1 MVGISMRATRRA
13 WPLLVLL
20 AEVLAFF
27 RHVLVYGHYAIP
39 WDFRYYHLSQAW
51 FIARSFARGEL
62 PLWDPYTYCGMPFYA
77 NLTAQLF
84 YPPAL
89 AAILLSNFGGGGHLL
104 YWLELQM
111 AAHVFLAGVFT
122 YWLLRRLGLGRAAA
136 VAGATVYQLG
146 AYTASQAEH
155 LGAVDAAAWLPLAW
169 LCVIVLSERF
179 RWRWLAGLACAL
191 AMSLLA
197 GFPATTAV
205 VFISCFL
212 LAAILT
218 ILRRASPLVLVHTAI
233 AAVWAVL
240 LAAIQVFPTLQL
252 SRLSVAQYRSQ
263 FLKTGGGMPL
273 QALISLVL
281 PNHYGM
287 LTFDG
292 GVWKHPWEVTLLY
305 TYCGIPAL
313 VFAVLA
319 VLSRRNRYAA
329 GIALLTL
336 SATLWMLGDSTPV
349 GKTIFVLLPDAV
361 KGSLYAQ
368 FALCA
373 FSLGMAVMA
382 GLGAD
387 QVLSGRRPWVQAAVV
402 AIVAADL
409 IAVSSGRPFN
419 TVDERRDPGIGYDH
433 YATVPRIPAEIRR
446 LANQNVPPWRMDSME
461 GYMDMATH
469 GPLFE
474 YPSANGNDPFAL
486 VRLMQV
492 RLSFCQGVIWG
503 RYYEIADPDSPVLK
517 LMNVRYVMAAHV
529 LGKPG
534 AMQQVLELPGTHIYE
549 NPGVL
554 PRFFLVNRVR
564 SAANRDEALAMLRS
578 RDFDVGSEA
587 VVEGPL
593 QGPLPY
599 GRGSVTLRGAG
610 TLRAGDVRVRAGD
623 VRVLEYG
630 ARQFMLE
637 TDAAAPAF
645 LVTSETAYPGW
656 HAWVDGQER
665 APLMTDVAFR
675 GLPVPAGKHL
685 VKMRFD
691 PEILWR
697 SAWLTLAAS
706 VALVLAVWFGDNRS
720 TGSWT
725 SKSN

>member
-1 MVGISMRATRRA
+1 MRATRRA
-13 WPLLVLL
+13 WPLFVLL

-27 RHVLVYGHYAIP
+27 RHVLFYGHYAIP

-77 NLTAQLF
+77 NLTAQVF

-89 AAILLSNFGGGGHLL
+89 AAILLSNFAGGGHLL

-111 AAHVFLAGVFT
+111 AGHVFLAGAFT
-122 YWLLRRLGLGRAAA
+122 YWLLRRLGSGRAAA
-136 VAGATVYQLG
+136 IVGATVYQLG

-155 LGAVDAAAWLPLAW
+155 LGAMDAATWLPLAW
-169 LCVIVLSERF
+169 LCVMELGERF

-218 ILRRASPLVLVHTAI
+218 LLRRASPLVLARTGM
-233 AAVWAVL
+233 AAAWAVL

-252 SRLSVAQYRSQ
+252 SRLSVAQYRNQ
-263 FLKTGGGMPL
+263 FLKTGGGMPW

-281 PNHYGM
+281 PDHYG
-287 LTFDG
+287 LLHFDG
-292 GVWKHPWEVTLLY
+292 GVWKHPWEVTFLY

-313 VFAVLA
+313 VFAVMA
-319 VLSRRNRYAA
+319 IVYRRHRYAA
-329 GIALLTL
+329 AIALLTL
-336 SATLWMLGDSTPV
+336 SAALWMLGDSTPV
-349 GKTIFVLLPDAV
+349 GSTIFVWLPDAV

-373 FSLGMAVMA
+373 FTLGVAVLA
-382 GLGAD
+382 GLGAN
-387 QVLSGRRPWVQAAVV
+387 QFLKGRRPWAQAAVV

-419 TVDERRDPGIGYDH
+419 TVDERLDPGIGYDH
-433 YATVPRIPAEIRR
+433 YASVPQIPAEIRR
-446 LANQNVPPWRMDSME
+446 LTNQTVPPWRVDSME

-492 RLSFCQGVIWG
+492 RLSFCRGTLWG

-517 LMNVRYVMAAHV
+517 LMNVRYVMASHV
-529 LGKPG
+529 LAKPG
-534 AMQQVLELPGTHIYE
+534 ALHEVLELPGTHIYE

-554 PRFFLVNRVR
+554 PRFFLVNGVR
-564 SAANRDEALAMLRS
+564 RATNMDEALATLQA
-578 RDFDVGSEA
+578 RDFDARAEA

-593 QGPLPY
+593 PH
-599 GRGSVTLRGAG
+599 GRGSESAPAG
-610 TLRAGDVRVRAGD
+610 SAAAGSVRVIQ
-623 VRVLEYG
+623 YG
-630 ARQFMLE
+630 AREFALE

-656 HAWVDGQER
+656 HAWVDGETR

-675 GLPVPAGKHL
+675 GLPVPAGKHV

-706 VALVLAVWFGDNRS
+706 VGLVLAVWFGDNRS

>member
-1 MVGISMRATRRA
+1 MRATRKA

-27 RHVLVYGHYAIP
+27 RHILFYGHYAIP
-39 WDFRYYHLSQAW
+39 WDFGTYHLSQAW

-89 AAILLSNFGGGGHLL
+89 AAILLSNWTGGGHLL

-111 AAHVFLAGVFT
+111 AAHVFLAGAFT
-122 YWLLRRLGLGRAAA
+122 YWLLRRLGLERAPA
-136 VAGATVYQLG
+136 VVGATIYQLG

-169 LCVIVLSERF
+169 LCVISLGERF
-179 RWRWLAGLACAL
+179 RWRWVAGLACAL

-218 ILRRASPLVLVHTAI
+218 VLRRASPLVLVSTAI
-233 AAVWAVL
+233 AAAWAIL

-252 SRLSVAQYRSQ
+252 SRLSVAQYRSHY
-263 FLKTGGGMPL
+263 LKTGGGMPL
-273 QALISLVL
+273 QALVSLVL
-281 PNHYGM
+281 PNHYGIFQ
-287 LTFDG
+287 FDG
-292 GVWKHPWEVTLLY
+292 GTWKHPWEVTFLY

-319 VLSRRNRYAA
+319 VVYRRNRYAA
-329 GIALLTL
+329 GVALLTL
-336 SATLWMLGDSTPV
+336 CAALWMLGDSTPV
-349 GKTIFVLLPDAV
+349 GKTVFVLLPDAV
-361 KGSLYAQ
+361 KNSLYAE

-373 FSLGMAVMA
+373 FSLGMAVLA
-382 GLGAD
+382 GLGAQ
-387 QVLSGRRPWVQAAVV
+387 QVLNGRRPWVQAAVV
-402 AIVAADL
+402 MIVASDL

-433 YATVPRIPAEIRR
+433 YASVPQIPAGIRR
-446 LANQNVPPWRMDSME
+446 LTNQNVPPWRMDAME
-461 GYMDMATH
+461 GYADMTTH

-492 RLSFCQGVIWG
+492 RLSFCEGVLWG

-517 LMNVRYVMAAHV
+517 LMNVRYVIASHV

-534 AMQQVLELPGTHIYE
+534 ELHKVLELPGTHVYE

-554 PRFFLVNRVR
+554 PRFFLVSRVR
-564 SAANRDEALAMLRS
+564 RAANMDEALAMLRS
-578 RDFDVGSEA
+578 RGFDARAEAIVEAAEAPVSLSGTEPAGS
-587 VVEGPL
+587 
-593 QGPLPY
+593 
-599 GRGSVTLRGAG
+599 
-610 TLRAGDVRVRAGD
+610 

-630 ARQFMLE
+630 ARQFALE

-656 HAWVDGQER
+656 RAWLDGQER
-665 APLMTDVAFR
+665 APLMTNVAFR
-675 GLPVPAGKHL
+675 GLPVPAGKHV

-697 SAWLTLAAS
+697 SAWLTLAAC
-706 VALVLAVWFGDNRS
+706 VALVLAVWFGDNKQAQ
-720 TGSWT
+720 GPWT

>member
-1 MVGISMRATRRA
+1 MRAIRRA
-13 WPLLVLL
+13 WPLFVLL
-20 AEVLAFF
+20 VEVLAFF
-27 RHVLVYGHYAIP
+27 RHVLFYGHYAIP

-51 FIARSFARGEL
+51 FIAHSFARGEL

-77 NLTAQLF
+77 DLTAQVF
-84 YPPAL
+84 YPPAV
-89 AAILLSNFGGGGHLL
+89 AAILLSNWTGGGHLL

-111 AAHVFLAGVFT
+111 IAHVLLAGAFT
-122 YWLLRRLGLGRAAA
+122 YWLLRRLEVGRAAA
-136 VAGATVYQLG
+136 LVGATVYQLG

-169 LCVIVLSERF
+169 LCVIGLSERF
-179 RWRWLAGLACAL
+179 RWRWLAGLAGAL

-205 VFISCFL
+205 VFISSFL
-212 LAAILT
+212 LGGILAV
-218 ILRRASPLVLVHTAI
+218 LRRASPLVLVRTAI
-233 AAVWAVL
+233 AAGWAVL

-273 QALISLVL
+273 QALVSLVL
-281 PNHYGM
+281 PNHYGI
-287 LTFDG
+287 LTFAPG
-292 GVWKHPWEVTLLY
+292 TWKYPWELTFLY

-313 VFAVLA
+313 ALA
-319 VLSRRNRYAA
+319 VWAAVSRRHGYAA
-329 GIALLTL
+329 GIAVMTL
-336 SATLWMLGDSTPV
+336 CAALWMLGDSTPV
-349 GKTIFVLLPDAV
+349 GKTVFVLLPDGV
-361 KGSLYAQ
+361 KSSLYAQ

-373 FSLGMAVMA
+373 FTLAIAVLA
-382 GLGAD
+382 GLGA
-387 QVLSGRRPWVQAAVV
+387 QQILGGRRPWMQAALV

-419 TVDERRDPGIGYDH
+419 TVDERIDPGIGHDH
-433 YATVPRIPAEIRR
+433 YGTVPQIPQAIRR
-446 LANQNVPPWRMDSME
+446 LTNQSVPPWRVDGME
-461 GYMDMATH
+461 GYADMVTH

-486 VRLMQV
+486 IRLMQV
-492 RLSFCQGVIWG
+492 RLSFCRGEIWG

-517 LMNVRYVMAAHV
+517 LMNVRYVLAAHA
-529 LGKPG
+529 LPKPG
-534 AMQQVLELPGTHIYE
+534 GLKELLELPGTQIYE

-564 SAANRDEALAMLRS
+564 QAANMNAALAALRS
-578 RDFDVGSEA
+578 PGFDVGAEA
-587 VVEGPL
+587 VVEASVSLAGASPA
-593 QGPLPY
+593 
-599 GRGSVTLRGAG
+599 GS
-610 TLRAGDVRVRAGD
+610 

-630 ARQFMLE
+630 AREFVLE
-637 TDAAAPAF
+637 TNAAAPSF

-656 HAWVDGQER
+656 HAWIDGRES
-665 APLMTDVAFR
+665 APVLTDVAFR
-675 GLPVPAGKHL
+675 GLPVPPGRHV

-697 SAWLTLAAS
+697 AAWVTAA
-706 VALVLAVWFGDNRS
+706 ALCGLVLGVWFGDNKHAQ
-720 TGSWT
+720 GPWT

>member
-1 MVGISMRATRRA
+1 MRTTRKA

-27 RHVLVYGHYAIP
+27 RHILFYGHYAIP

-84 YPPAL
+84 YPPTL
-89 AAILLSNFGGGGHLL
+89 AAILASNWTGAEHLL

-111 AAHVFLAGVFT
+111 AAHVFLAGAFT
-122 YWLLRRLGLGRAAA
+122 YWLLRRLEVARAAA
-136 VAGATVYQLG
+136 VAGATICQLG

-169 LCVIVLSERF
+169 LCVFALGERF

-197 GFPATTAV
+197 GFPAASAV

-212 LAAILT
+212 LAAILAL
-218 ILRRASPLVLVHTAI
+218 LRRASPPVMLYTAG
-233 AAVWAVL
+233 AAAWAVL

-263 FLKTGGGMPL
+263 YLKTGGGMPL
-273 QALISLVL
+273 QALVSLVL
-281 PNHYGM
+281 PNHYGIFQ
-287 LTFDG
+287 FDG
-292 GVWKHPWEVTLLY
+292 GTWKHPWEVTFLY

-313 VFAVLA
+313 LFAALA
-319 VLSRRNRYAA
+319 VVYRKNRYATTVA
-329 GIALLTL
+329 CLTVC
-336 SATLWMLGDSTPV
+336 AALWMLGDSTPV
-349 GKTIFVLLPDAV
+349 GKTIFVALPDV
-361 KGSLYAQ
+361 LKNSLYAE

-373 FSLGMAVMA
+373 FSLGMALLA
-382 GLGAD
+382 GMGAHD
-387 QVLSGRRPWVQAAVV
+387 VLNGRRRWIQAAMAAVII
-402 AIVAADL
+402 ALVAADL
-409 IAVSSGRPFN
+409 IAVGSGRPFN
-419 TVDERRDPGIGYDH
+419 TVDERSDAAIGYDH
-433 YATVPRIPAEIRR
+433 YASVPRIPAEIRR
-446 LANQNVPPWRMDSME
+446 LTNRNVPPWRVDAME
-461 GYMDMATH
+461 GYPDMITH

-492 RLSFCQGVIWG
+492 RLSFCRGTLWG

-517 LMNVRYVMAAHV
+517 LMNVRYVIASHA
-529 LGKPG
+529 LAKPG
-534 AMQQVLELPGTHIYE
+534 GLNKVLELPATHIYE

-554 PRFFLVNRVR
+554 PRFYLVSRVR
-564 SAANRDEALAMLRS
+564 RAANMDEALNLLRS
-578 RDFDVGSEA
+578 RDFDARAEA
-587 VVEGPL
+587 VVEGPSL
-593 QGPLPY
+593 AQAVPAAIHSATAPA
-599 GRGSVTLRGAG
+599 GS
-610 TLRAGDVRVRAGD
+610 

-630 ARQFMLE
+630 ARQFALE
-637 TDAAAPAF
+637 TDAEAPAF

-656 HAWVDGQER
+656 RAWVDGQER
-665 APLMTDVAFR
+665 ALLTTNVAFR
-675 GLPVPAGKHL
+675 GLPVPAGKHV

-697 SAWLTLAAS
+697 SAWVTLAAS
-706 VALVLAVWFGDNRS
+706 IALALAVWFGDNRS
-720 TGSWT
+720 TGPWT

>member
-1 MVGISMRATRRA
+1 MVPARLLCSEFAMRAIRKA

-27 RHVLVYGHYAIP
+27 RHILFYGHYAIP

-51 FIARSFARGEL
+51 FVAQSFARGEL

-89 AAILLSNFGGGGHLL
+89 AAILLSNWTGAEHLL

-111 AAHVFLAGVFT
+111 AAHVFLAGAFT
-122 YWLLRRLGLGRAAA
+122 YWLLRRMNLARAPAI
-136 VAGATVYQLG
+136 VGATIYQLG

-155 LGAVDAAAWLPLAW
+155 LGAIDAAAWLPLAW
-169 LCVIVLSERF
+169 LCVISLGERF

-197 GFPATTAV
+197 GFPATAAV
-205 VFISCFL
+205 VFISSFL

-218 ILRRASPLVLVHTAI
+218 LLRRQSPLVLIGTAI

-240 LAAIQVFPTLQL
+240 LAAIQLFPTLQL
-252 SRLSVAQYRSQ
+252 SRLSVAQYRSHY
-263 FLKTGGGMPL
+263 LNTGGGMPL
-273 QALISLVL
+273 QSLVSLVL
-281 PNHYGM
+281 PNHFGIFQ
-287 LTFDG
+287 FDG
-292 GVWKHPWEVTLLY
+292 ATWKRPWEVTFLY

-319 VLSRRNRYAA
+319 LAYRRNRYAA
-329 GIALLTL
+329 PIALLTL
-336 SATLWMLGDSTPV
+336 CAALWMLGDSTPV
-349 GKTIFVLLPDAV
+349 GKTVFVSLPDAV
-361 KGSLYAQ
+361 KGSLYAA

-373 FSLGMAVMA
+373 FSLGMAVLA
-382 GLGAD
+382 GLGAGK
-387 QVLSGRRPWVQAAVV
+387 VLHGRGRWVQAAVV
-402 AIVAADL
+402 VVVAADL
-409 IAVSSGRPFN
+409 IALSSGRPFN
-419 TVDERRDPGIGYDH
+419 TVDEQLDPGIGYDH
-433 YATVPRIPAEIRR
+433 YAGVPQIPAEIRR
-446 LANQNVPPWRMDSME
+446 LTNQNVPPWRVDAME
-461 GYMDMATH
+461 GYPDMVTH

-486 VRLMQV
+486 IRLMQV
-492 RLSFCQGVIWG
+492 RLSFCQGVLWG
-503 RYYEIADPDSPVLK
+503 RYYEIANPDSPLLK
-517 LMNVRYVMAAHV
+517 LMNVRYVLASHV
-529 LGKPG
+529 LAKPG
-534 AMQQVLELPGTHIYE
+534 ALKEVLELPGTHIYE

-564 SAANRDEALAMLRS
+564 RAANMDAALSMLRA
-578 RDFDVGSEA
+578 RDFDARAEA
-587 VVEGPL
+587 VVEAAL
-593 QGPLPY
+593 VAQALPPAIRSAAPPA
-599 GRGSVTLRGAG
+599 GR
-610 TLRAGDVRVRAGD
+610 

-630 ARQFMLE
+630 AREFSLE

-656 HAWVDGQER
+656 HAWLDGQER
-665 APLMTDVAFR
+665 APLTTDVAFR

-697 SAWLTLAAS
+697 SAWVTLAAAI
-706 VALVLAVWFGDNRS
+706 ALALAVWFGDNRQARQ
-720 TGSWT
+720 SWT
-725 SKSN
+725 SKTN

>member
-1 MVGISMRATRRA
+1 MLCSEFAMRATRKA

-27 RHVLVYGHYAIP
+27 RHILFYGHYAIP
-39 WDFRYYHLSQAW
+39 WDFGTYHLSQAW

-89 AAILLSNFGGGGHLL
+89 AAILLSNWTGGGHLL
-104 YWLELQM
+104 CWLELQM
-111 AAHVFLAGVFT
+111 AAHVFLAGAFT
-122 YWLLRRLGLGRAAA
+122 YWLLRRLGLERAPA
-136 VAGATVYQLG
+136 VVGATIYQLG

-169 LCVIVLSERF
+169 LCVIALGERF

-218 ILRRASPLVLVHTAI
+218 VLRRASPLVLVRAAI
-233 AAVWAVL
+233 AAAWAIL

-252 SRLSVAQYRSQ
+252 SRLSVAQYRSHY
-263 FLKTGGGMPL
+263 LKTGGGMPL
-273 QALISLVL
+273 QALVSLVL
-281 PNHYGM
+281 PNHYGIFQ
-287 LTFDG
+287 FDG
-292 GVWKHPWEVTLLY
+292 GTWKHPWEVTFLY

-319 VLSRRNRYAA
+319 VVYRRNRYAA
-329 GIALLTL
+329 GVALLTL
-336 SATLWMLGDSTPV
+336 CAALWMLGDSTPV
-349 GKTIFVLLPDAV
+349 GKTVFVLLPDAV
-361 KGSLYAQ
+361 KNSLYAE

-373 FSLGMAVMA
+373 FSLGMAVLA
-382 GLGAD
+382 GLGAQ
-387 QVLSGRRPWVQAAVV
+387 QVLNGRRPWVQAAVV
-402 AIVAADL
+402 MIVASDL

-433 YATVPRIPAEIRR
+433 YASVPQIPAEIRR
-446 LANQNVPPWRMDSME
+446 LTNRNVPPWRMDAME
-461 GYMDMATH
+461 GYADMTTH

-492 RLSFCQGVIWG
+492 RLSFCQGVLWG

-517 LMNVRYVMAAHV
+517 LMNVRYVIASHV
-529 LGKPG
+529 LEKPG
-534 AMQQVLELPGTHIYE
+534 GLNKVLELPGTHIYE
-549 NPGVL
+549 NPAVL
-554 PRFFLVNRVR
+554 PRFFLVSRVR
-564 SAANRDEALAMLRS
+564 RAANMDEALGMLRS
-578 RDFDVGSEA
+578 RDFDARAEAIVEAPVELPGAAPAGS
-587 VVEGPL
+587 
-593 QGPLPY
+593 
-599 GRGSVTLRGAG
+599 
-610 TLRAGDVRVRAGD
+610 

-630 ARQFMLE
+630 ARQFALQ

-656 HAWVDGQER
+656 HAWLDGQAR
-665 APLMTDVAFR
+665 APLITDVAFR
-675 GLPVPAGKHL
+675 GLPVPVGKHL

-697 SAWLTLAAS
+697 SAWVTLAAS
-706 VALVLAVWFGDNRS
+706 IALALAVWFGDNRQAQGPWS
-720 TGSWT
+720 